1 MNPSL
6 IRRLT
11 LVFFLVYLAALTF
24 PGYFPFRHPTPLIL
38 GLPLSLVWV
47 ILWVLLG
54 WGMLTLLYFVER
66 RAFPPPPQE
75 GRGENRN

>member
-6 IRRLT
+6 VRRLT
-11 LVFFLVYLAALTF
+11 LVFFVVYLIALTY
-24 PGYFPFRHPTPLIL
+24 PGYLPFRHPTPMIL

-54 WGMLTLLYFVER
+54 WGMLTLLYLVDR
-66 RAFPPPPQE
+66 RSGKE
-75 GRGENRN
+75 